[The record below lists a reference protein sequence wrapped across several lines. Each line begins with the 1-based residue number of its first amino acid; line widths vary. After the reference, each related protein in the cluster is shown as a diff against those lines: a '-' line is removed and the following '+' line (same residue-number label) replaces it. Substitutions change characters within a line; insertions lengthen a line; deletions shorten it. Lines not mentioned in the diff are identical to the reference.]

1 MVGHENKEMSR
12 DQRRVRNEG
21 QVRPWREKLIHAITI
36 GSHTFHVMASSRGGR
51 VASAQVRPAGTT
63 ALRYTLV
70 FAASRHEPAGILEGE
85 AVCGIAPVQLTDNPS
100 RLTRTEDVFAT
111 QVCVADFVFLQTAH
125 DPSGVLSFR
134 QRFQLRE
141 ILDRC

>member
-1 MVGHENKEMSR
+1 
-12 DQRRVRNEG
+12 
-21 QVRPWREKLIHAITI
+21 
-36 GSHTFHVMASSRGGR
+36 MASSRGGR

-63 ALRYTLV
+63 AYSTLRYTLV
-70 FAASRHEPAGILEGE
+70 FAASRHEPAGTLEGE

-134 QRFQLRE
+134 QRVQLRE